1 MSSRLEDPLKMV
13 CDKRV
18 HERRKRR
25 HLISP
30 AFKRVTS
37 AAYFFLGGLVEDQVC
52 REETIGR
59 RRFISGNSRC
69 LGVVSAQPTCVK
81 KYSCHHVQMV
91 FRLQKCI
98 VRVKHVLFHF
108 RRRCFCVI
116 HNFPHTRRTVGVQPL
131 GTQRKFQHRV
141 FFADIGQ
148 TRRRRRPSFFTTCF
162 RFWPPS
168 FLSTGKLLRSG
179 IGAQNLVAQHDCKPL
194 NAHLVQAGLLE
205 VQRGRVHLFLK
216 KIKCICL

>member
-1 MSSRLEDPLKMV
+1 MSSRLEDTLEVV

-37 AAYFFLGGLVEDQVC
+37 TAYFFLGGLVEDQISP
-52 REETIGR
+52 EETIGR
-59 RRFISGNSRC
+59 RRFASGNSRC
-69 LGVVSAQPTCVK
+69 LRVVSAQPTCVK
-81 KYSCHHVQMV
+81 KYSCHHVQMI

-108 RRRCFCVI
+108 RRSCFCVI
-116 HNFPHTRRTVGVQPL
+116 DNFPHTRLAVGIQPL
-131 GTQRKFQHRV
+131 GAQRKFQHRV

-148 TRRRRRPSFFTTCF
+148 TRRRHRPRFFATFFCF
-162 RFWPPS
+162 
-168 FLSTGKLLRSG
+168 
-179 IGAQNLVAQHDCKPL
+179 
-194 NAHLVQAGLLE
+194 
-205 VQRGRVHLFLK
+205 
-216 KIKCICL
+216 

>member
-1 MSSRLEDPLKMV
+1 MSSRLEDTLEMV

-18 HERRKRR
+18 HEGRKRR

-37 AAYFFLGGLVEDQVC
+37 AAYFFLCVVVEDQVG

-59 RRFISGNSRC
+59 GRFASGNGRC
-69 LGVVSAQPTCVK
+69 LRVESAQPTCVK
-81 KYSCHHVQMV
+81 KYSCHHVQMI

-108 RRRCFCVI
+108 RRSCFCVI
-116 HNFPHTRRTVGVQPL
+116 HNFPYTRLAVGIQPL
-131 GTQRKFQHRV
+131 GAQRKFQHRV

-148 TRRRRRPSFFTTCF
+148 TRRRHRPRFVATLFCF
-162 RFWPPS
+162 
-168 FLSTGKLLRSG
+168 
-179 IGAQNLVAQHDCKPL
+179 
-194 NAHLVQAGLLE
+194 
-205 VQRGRVHLFLK
+205 
-216 KIKCICL
+216 